1 MADYQYVAPVWGT
14 WAAKASSPF
23 GAARSGGRRN
33 HAGNDLQARNG
44 TPAVASIGGKVIYA
58 GHNQG
63 YQWNAVVLGDDG
75 NAYRYATH
83 GPLSVKLGQRV
94 EQGQP
99 VGTIARGHLHFEV
112 IPQGSPA
119 LKQMMARPGQFVS
132 TQWWPGNRPV
142 TVDPAKFFGV
152 SKGAKIA
159 AGKPVG
165 NPALAYAEP
174 EVASDPFGVGAFQA
188 ARLRRFPGVRAAAGD
203 AGAPTSWPSPEEAVS
218 MLQAAGFTGPDAIE
232 KFQESMGGRAGP
244 VDGIIGR
251 RTLGALMNPD
261 TPDIYETAALGP
273 GLPPM
278 NPRRNGANYPLTYQ
292 PRPPGGG
299 GRYVPPP
306 TGEITQDGA
315 NYPLTMINPNPQVQV
330 PQQGMQV
337 GDRAMDQA
345 PPRNL
350 RMWDQGDDVAEV
362 QTKLQAMG
370 IDPGKIDGVYGPK
383 TIAAVTQYQSLDPTK
398 VGGKVDGIAGP
409 MTQGALSRDFSG
421 SWMGDQN
428 LRTHANAPLFADW
441 SMDREIPDAQLPYET
456 AAPAPGLPP
465 PSPRR
470 NEPGFSGMVQMGRPE
485 PNPNEWTQWQNKGS
499 HPIWGETPD
508 MSIMDWGYLTDRKP
522 ISQDVVNAALNNEPG
537 GGGLVVDQTGGFGP
551 PSFLQEASEK
561 SPGVTAGFVQ
571 SEGFGK
577 GPDGTTYN
585 EQYNTFQ

>member
-14 WAAKASSPF
+14 WAAKGSSPF

-58 GHNQG
+58 GHNSG

-119 LKQMMARPGQFVS
+119 LKQMVARPGQFVS

-159 AGKPVG
+159 AGNPVG

-174 EVASDPFGVGAFQA
+174 EVASDPFGVGTFQA

-218 MLQAAGFTGPDAIE
+218 MLAAAGFTGPDAIE
-232 KFQESMGGRAGP
+232 KFQESMKGGAGP

-261 TPDIYETAALGP
+261 TPDVYETAALGP

-292 PRPPGGG
+292 PKPPGA
-299 GRYVPPP
+299 PP

-315 NYPLTMINPNPQVQV
+315 NYPLTMGKNPQVEV

-337 GDRAMDQA
+337 GDRTMDQDSR
-345 PPRNL
+345 RNL
-350 RMWDQGDDVAEV
+350 RLWDQGDDVAEV
-362 QTKLQAMG
+362 QAKLQSLG

-441 SMDREIPDAQLPYET
+441 SMDREIPDAQLPYES

-485 PNPNEWTQWQNKGS
+485 PNPNEWAQWQNKGS
-499 HPIWGETPD
+499 HPIWGADKMTD
-508 MSIMDWGYLTDRKP
+508 LDWSYLTDR
-522 ISQDVVNAALNNEPG
+522 EPQLAEAQAIVEG
-537 GGGLVVDQTGGFGP
+537 APSAGLIVDQSGGFGP

-561 SPGVTAGFVQ
+561 SPGVTAGFVPY
-571 SEGFGK
+571 SGSVT
-577 GPDGTTYN
+577 GPGGTTYN